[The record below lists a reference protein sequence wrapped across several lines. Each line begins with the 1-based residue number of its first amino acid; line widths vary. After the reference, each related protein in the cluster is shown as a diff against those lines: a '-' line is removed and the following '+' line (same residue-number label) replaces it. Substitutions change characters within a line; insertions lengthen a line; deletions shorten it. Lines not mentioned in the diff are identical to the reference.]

1 MGTYD
6 VNSLLDM
13 LKEKAKEKPEKYNI
27 FICGPSYGNSNKKP
41 NNKLRIYAYG
51 GVLCE
56 LPTDRTGSNGKITPP
71 AKKYSPQLENLN
83 GLGGNEE
90 REKFLEANLDGLMD
104 AMEHRAA
111 CSAGERHTLF
121 YSRRCGNGPSPHMSA
136 KEVFAAIIR
145 SVTAPGYVPVPSHGF
160 AYSAVPATVEA
171 SGG

>member
-111 CSAGERHTLF
+111 FLF
-121 YSRRCGNGPSPHMSA
+121 TSGDGLKSRDVVVELCRTYIPEKDLDKFLYCFAKSPEAVDLSDIKSWEAFSGN
-136 KEVFAAIIR
+136 K
-145 SVTAPGYVPVPSHGF
+145 
-160 AYSAVPATVEA
+160 
-171 SGG
+171 